1 MNQETDHQDIK
12 RSQKT
17 YGLSFK
23 LEVVQKV
30 ESGEIGIKAATRKY
44 GITL

>member
-23 LEVVQKV
+23 LEVVQEV
-30 ESGEIGIKAATRKY
+30 EIGIKAATRKY